1 MYFRLQEILVQWHY
15 ILTSSNSR
23 LIDCHDVYFHLYLL
37 MILFLDR
44 IIQIWPRNLASLFLK
59 MPFPLEEQNTNSPF
73 LWRAWLSHVTELTG
87 AHLLCSFLSWPMA
100 KMHIWLQKMLRNS
113 AHSKFRLDLVG
124 AAKMSLCRWLK
135 FPSQALSTPGLH
147 FPSSVYL

>member
-1 MYFRLQEILVQWHY
+1 MYFRLREIAVQWRY
-15 ILTSSNSR
+15 VFTSSNSR
-23 LIDCHDVYFHLYLL
+23 LIDSHDVYFHLDLL
-37 MILFLDR
+37 IILFLDH
-44 IIQIWPRNLASLFLK
+44 IIQIWPRSFVCLFFL

-73 LWRAWLSHVTELTG
+73 LWRAWLSHVTELVG
-87 AHLLCSFLSWPMA
+87 AHLLCSLLSWPMA
-100 KMHIWLQKMLRNS
+100 KMHIWLHKMLRNS
-113 AHSKFRLDLVG
+113 AHSQLSLDLVG